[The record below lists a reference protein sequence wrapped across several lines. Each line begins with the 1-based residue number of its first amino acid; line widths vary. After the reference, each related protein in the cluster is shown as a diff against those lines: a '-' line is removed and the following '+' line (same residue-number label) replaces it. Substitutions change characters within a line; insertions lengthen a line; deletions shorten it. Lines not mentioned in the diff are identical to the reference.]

1 MGKYAI
7 VTDSACDLSK
17 AYRDAN
23 KIDYAKTMYSYTE
36 KGEVHELAADLDWEG
51 LSCKDFYDVLRRGIR
66 IFTAQ
71 VTIQNYLDVFIPHL
85 ERGEDILY
93 VACSSGLSASLKT
106 AQMLAE
112 NELKEQFPDR
122 KIIIV
127 DSLRAGMAQGSIVM
141 LAVDLMNQGKSI
153 EENAELL
160 EKEKRS
166 YKEVG
171 IPETL
176 SYLKR
181 AGRVSAGAAFFG
193 NIISLKPILVFDEK
207 GSNIAVEKAIGKK
220 KAFNRMAE
228 MIRDDIVDPE
238 NQEIYLMNA
247 DCNPND
253 VEYFKNAILEK
264 VKVKNIA
271 VETLGPVIGASS
283 GPGTIIVNYK
293 GKQ

>member
-7 VTDSACDLSK
+7 ITDSASDLSK

-23 KIDYAKTMYSYTE
+23 HIDYAKTSYTYEE
-36 KGEVHELAADLDWEG
+36 KGQLHELEADLDWENI
-51 LSCKDFYDVLRRGIR
+51 SSKDFYDILRRGIR

-71 VTIQNYLDVFIPHL
+71 VTAQEYLKVFLPHL
-85 ERGEDILY
+85 EKGEDILY
-93 VACSSGLSASLKT
+93 VACSSGLSASLKA
-106 AQMLAE
+106 AQLLAE
-112 NELKEQFPDR
+112 GELKEQFPDR
-122 KIIIV
+122 KIIVV
-127 DSLRAGMAQGSIVM
+127 DTLRAGMAQGSIVM

-153 EENAELL
+153 EENAEIL
-160 EKEKRS
+160 EREKTS

-181 AGRVSAGAAFFG
+181 AGRVSAGAAFMG
-193 NIISLKPILVFDEK
+193 NLISLKPILVFDEK
-207 GSNIAVEKAIGKK
+207 GSNIAKERAYGKK

-247 DCNPND
+247 DCSSDD
-253 VEYFKNAILEK
+253 VEYFKNAILK
-264 VKVKNIA
+264 LVKVKNIV
-271 VETLGPVIGASS
+271 VEGLGPVIGASS

-293 GKQ
+293 GK

>member
-1 MGKYAI
+1 MRKYAI

-36 KGEVHELAADLDWEG
+36 NGQVHELGADLDWAG
-51 LSCKDFYDVLRRGIR
+51 LSCKDFYNVLRRGIR

-71 VTIQNYLDVFIPHL
+71 VTIQNYLDVFVPHL
-85 ERGEDILY
+85 EKGEDVLY
-93 VACSSGLSASLKT
+93 VACSSGLSASINT
-106 AQMLAE
+106 AKMLAE

-122 KIIIV
+122 KIVIV

-141 LAVDLMNQGKSI
+141 LAVDLMKQGKTI
-153 EENAELL
+153 EENAEIL

-181 AGRVSAGAAFFG
+181 AGRVSAGAAFMG
-193 NIISLKPILVFDEK
+193 NLISLKPILVFDEK
-207 GSNIAVEKAIGKK
+207 GSNIAKEKAIGKK
-220 KAFNRMAE
+220 KAFKRMAE
-228 MIRDDIVDPE
+228 MIRDDIVNPE
-238 NQEIYLMNA
+238 DQEIYLMNA
-247 DCNPND
+247 DCSPED
-253 VEYFKNAILEK
+253 VEFFKKAILEQ
-264 VKVKNIA
+264 VKVKNIV

-293 GKQ
+293 GK